1 MFEATGSSERRA
13 FTLNRGF
20 TLIELLVVIAI
31 IAVLIALLLPAVQSA
46 REAAR
51 RAQCT
56 NNLKQLGLA
65 FANYEG
71 TNGVWPMGAMTG
83 VTNAAN
89 SGWGTQLNNNGVSWV
104 ALTLPYFEQG
114 NIYNSIN
121 FSVAITNSLAQPDFA
136 TAWYTKIGVLQ
147 CPSDGDQDGFR
158 ADGNSGAGG
167 LGQYAVTSAP
177 IPPGG
182 GAQMVPV
189 SNYLASFGDNYCI
202 GALTMN
208 AFFPT
213 ETPFTTWPPVAG
225 QPRIGWPGYQ
235 GTFADINAMLPPV
248 GTPGTLRGMFDCT
261 TNQVVRLASVTDGT
275 SNTLSAGESLP
286 AQRADNNV
294 WQYSANANGTT
305 VPINYPTPL
314 NCDTAGGFG
323 TTNWASR
330 CAYSNTG
337 FKSKH
342 PGGANFLFVDGSVH
356 FLKQSIAMT
365 TYCALGSRNGGEV
378 VSADSY

>member
-1 MFEATGSSERRA
+1 MRNSKPSSPM
-13 FTLNRGF
+13 RGF

-65 FANYEG
+65 FNNYESS
-71 TNGVWPMGAMTG
+71 NGVWPMGAMTG
-83 VTNAAN
+83 VTSAQN
-89 SGWGTQLNNNGVSWV
+89 SGWGAQLNNNGVSWV
-104 ALTLPYFEQG
+104 ALTLPYFEQ
-114 NIYNSIN
+114 NTIWNSIN
-121 FSVAITNSLAQPDFA
+121 FSVYITTSLAQPDFA
-136 TAWYTKIGVLQ
+136 TAWYTKINTLQ

-158 ADGNSGAGG
+158 PDGNSGAGG

-177 IPPGG
+177 LPPGG

-189 SNYLASFGDNYCI
+189 MNYVGSFGDNYCI
-202 GALTMN
+202 GALTMG

-213 ETPFTTWPPVAG
+213 ETPYTSWPPVAG
-225 QPRIGWPGYQ
+225 VPRIGWPGYQ
-235 GTFADINAMLPPV
+235 GTFADINANLPPAT
-248 GTPGTLRGMFDCT
+248 GATPGVLRGMFDCT
-261 TNQVVRLASVTDGT
+261 TNQIVRVASITDGT
-275 SNTLSAGESLP
+275 SNTIASGEALP
-286 AQRADNNV
+286 AQRADLNV
-294 WQYSANANGTT
+294 WQYSANADGTT
-305 VPINYPTPL
+305 VPMNYPTPL

-323 TTNWASR
+323 TSNWASR
-330 CAYSNTG
+330 CAYTNTG

-342 PGGANFLFVDGSVH
+342 PGGGNFLFADGSVH

-378 VSADSY
+378 ISADAY

>member
-1 MFEATGSSERRA
+1 MASSNSSSSR
-13 FTLNRGF
+13 RGF

-71 TNGVWPMGAMTG
+71 TNGVFPLGAVTG

-89 SGWGTQLNNNGVSWV
+89 SGWGNQLNNNGVSWV
-104 ALTLPYFEQG
+104 ALTLPFLEQ
-114 NIYNSIN
+114 NNLFNSIN
-121 FSVAITNSLAQPDFA
+121 FQVAITSNLAQPDFA
-136 TAWYTKIGVLQ
+136 TAWYTKINTLQ

-158 ADGNSGAGG
+158 ADGRSGGGG
-167 LGQYAVTSAP
+167 LGQYAATAAP
-177 IPPGG
+177 LPPGG
-182 GAQMVPV
+182 GTPMVPV
-189 SNYLASFGDNYCI
+189 TNYLASFGDNYCI
-202 GALTMN
+202 GALTTS
-208 AFFPT
+208 AIFPT
-213 ETPFTTWPPVAG
+213 ETPYT
-225 QPRIGWPGYQ
+225 
-235 GTFADINAMLPPV
+235 DLAMLSPDS
-248 GTPGTLRGMFDCT
+248 R
-261 TNQVVRLASVTDGT
+261 A
-275 SNTLSAGESLP
+275 SAGPATRARTPTSTPTSPRRGPPASSAGCSTVRRIRSSGSPALP
-286 AQRADNNV
+286 TGRATRSRPARASPPSADNNV
-294 WQYSANANGTT
+294 WQFGANANGTT

-323 TTNWASR
+323 TSNWASR
-330 CAYSNTG
+330 CSYANTG
-337 FKSKH
+337 FKSHH
-342 PGGANFLFVDGSVH
+342 PGGANFVFADGSVR

-378 VSADSY
+378 VSSDSY